1 MTTPDNIEQPTYDD
15 ILGITFKLVQATD
28 YYVHDDEFNVWK
40 DKTDDTDYMRN
51 LVNNGEDVKIVGI
64 VQPRE
69 DATATKMCIRDRHR
83 GEPAWPFLPAG
94 QR

>member
-1 MTTPDNIEQPTYDD
+1 MVKKFAAEEEVTAPDNIEQPTYDD

-64 VQPRE
+64 V
-69 DATATKMCIRDRHR
+69 
-83 GEPAWPFLPAG
+83 PAARRRPPPPC
-94 QR
+94 